1 MGNKKSKLVEKKY
14 VRIQS
19 TAAAP
24 NRQEQSDETAEF
36 LSRETQLKL
45 HFERREAER
54 KQLAVKSPET
64 KPEWTFETDRAR
76 READLRRYF
85 EKKETDRTANKTAST
100 AIDRTEQRNT
110 RDVQNVLGTIKPG
123 TYKAFCDLLQTH
135 PFIQHWKVFEEAI
148 DVDINWSGDL
158 KSDKVAI
165 APDCQLFTLRLMDND
180 YQITEKELERIEMR
194 LYLKA
199 RFRMLKR
206 CILDHYL
213 GGVKSL
219 QELCRLSLKKFQHH
233 NEQNY
238 RDFVKNLVYPERLK
252 DFSLQ

>member
-1 MGNKKSKLVEKKY
+1 M
-14 VRIQS
+14 
-19 TAAAP
+19 
-24 NRQEQSDETAEF
+24 
-36 LSRETQLKL
+36 
-45 HFERREAER
+45 
-54 KQLAVKSPET
+54 
-64 KPEWTFETDRAR
+64 
-76 READLRRYF
+76 
-85 EKKETDRTANKTAST
+85 
-100 AIDRTEQRNT
+100 
-110 RDVQNVLGTIKPG
+110 
-123 TYKAFCDLLQTH
+123 
-135 PFIQHWKVFEEAI
+135 FEEAI

-213 GGVKSL
+213 RGVVKSL
-219 QELCRLSLKKFQHH
+219 QELCRLSLKKYQHH

-238 RDFVKNLVYPERLK
+238 RDFVKKLVYPERLK
-252 DFSLQ
+252 DFLLQ